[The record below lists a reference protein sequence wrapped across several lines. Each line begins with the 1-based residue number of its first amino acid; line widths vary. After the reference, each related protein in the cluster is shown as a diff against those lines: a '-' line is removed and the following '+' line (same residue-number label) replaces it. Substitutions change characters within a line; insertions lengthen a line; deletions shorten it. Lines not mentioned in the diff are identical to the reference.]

1 MKQKQSIVTFNYIAY
16 LLRMIQLIA
25 LIISAIIN
33 FELVILMKYDS
44 DGDLVRDLLIYDD
57 DH

>member
-1 MKQKQSIVTFNYIAY
+1 
-16 LLRMIQLIA
+16 MIQLIA